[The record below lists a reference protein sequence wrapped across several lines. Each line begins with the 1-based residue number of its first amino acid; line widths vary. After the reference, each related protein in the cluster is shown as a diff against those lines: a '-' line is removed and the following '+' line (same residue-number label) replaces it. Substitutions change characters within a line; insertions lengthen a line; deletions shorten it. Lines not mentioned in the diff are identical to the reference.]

1 MKLNIVTYMFAL
13 IFVMLMSMLSSTIT
27 TYIFQQQEISDY
39 RLIQEISKRLE
50 EKNGYKKDVY
60 DCVHYADDLQNIAQK
75 LDIGVHQMS
84 GRYNNNSPGHRV
96 NCIEYDAQK
105 QQYTN
110 LQSKFDKIIYRD

>member
-27 TYIFQQQEISDY
+27 TYIFQQQEISDH

-50 EKNGYKKDVY
+50 KKNGYERGVY
-60 DCVHYADDLQNIAQK
+60 DCVDYADDLQTILEK
-75 LDIGVHQMS
+75 LDIGIHQVD
-84 GRYNNNSPGHRV
+84 GYYNNGTGHRV
-96 NCIEYDAQK
+96 NCIEYDAQT